1 VDSDWANDPEDMKSI
16 TGFLVYLGNS
26 LISWTSKKQKLV
38 TLSSTEAEFI
48 ALCDVTRELLWLQP
62 LVEEYII
69 SNVKEDTLIYED
81 NTPAINLANNEQ
93 TKGRTKHLSIKMKF
107 IYQM

>member
-1 VDSDWANDPEDMKSI
+1 MKSI

-48 ALCDVTRELLWLQP
+48 ALCDVTWELLWLQS
-62 LVEEYII
+62 LVEEYRI

-81 NTPAINLANNEQ
+81 NIPAINLANN
-93 TKGRTKHLSIKMKF
+93 
-107 IYQM
+107 